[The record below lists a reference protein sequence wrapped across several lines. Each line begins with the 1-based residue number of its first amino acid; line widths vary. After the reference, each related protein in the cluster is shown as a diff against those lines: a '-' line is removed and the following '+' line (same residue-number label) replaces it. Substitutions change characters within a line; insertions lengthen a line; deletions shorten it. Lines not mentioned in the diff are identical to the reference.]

1 MASCQHKRWYMYTCH
16 VQRVKQ
22 SFVMGT
28 SMTPNSF
35 VDFDTEISILD
46 IGHTKLLVSVC
57 VGLRQIKLQVTV
69 EDGAL

>member
-1 MASCQHKRWYMYTCH
+1 
-16 VQRVKQ
+16 
-22 SFVMGT
+22 MGT

-57 VGLRQIKLQVTV
+57 VDLRQIKLQVTV
-69 EDGAL
+69 EDGTVLLFDGFIRADPSLKGRVTD